1 MTALGPRV
9 PTPDVPSALVEDI
22 LGYLNLSNG
31 NHHPAFAS
39 HVNALCGFFDSTTS
53 WSAIRDLLGKSLTL
67 LSDTST
73 AFADNRQASAVLDLT
88 FDGLVPRYRLHHTDL
103 LFHLDEGDWE
113 HPFLLV
119 QMFEAVL
126 QQGSAWDETDRIL
139 EAALDTLNDFLGY
152 RPVPVLENDQY
163 CEPYPHER
171 YRPVPVYL
179 AGVGAATGPCHDL
192 VARTIEILDQTP
204 SQLLAIAH
212 FDPSHLDELALDIRA
227 HDHLH
232 PVNKRT
238 TYMFGEWDPDHID
251 NRGFYR
257 RFILRK
263 IILDAL
269 LGWMTTACGEGQPES
284 ETLEDAAIVLA
295 GTVLMA
301 SAISGAGPDTHDS
314 TVSLTTLLPVV
325 ARLRD
330 AFYEYH
336 MQQAEGPR
344 AELLAGLAAKT
355 QQPFGHVRQEL
366 NLALA
371 RYGARQ
377 IQHRQ
382 LALLYARMGFPA
394 AARQQAEAIP
404 AASIRFE
411 CEIQCAVTSAEI
423 SAERGNVSE
432 SVTYLATARDLL
444 TRGVDCGALPDPWN
458 YLGYQAQ
465 FPLFH
470 AREDSIPDARLEDL
484 LMMMERL
491 FTGYGKALSEAA
503 ARGQNELVDRLD
515 NDFQTLALNWDG
527 YGASIV
533 IDLNAESGVRRWW
546 SASQAARVLATWQSA
561 GSARGDVAFWAE
573 QVRDFSSFQAGPAY
587 AQIVDALLDRHD
599 LPATMGL
606 LMQWLDQAIPTDLAG
621 GPESIGSLLHRWLEL
636 ATDPVHFRPSLQHTR
651 LVERFFA
658 VLEVNAES
666 FWSVPGLDD
675 GLIDVSGPTDA
686 RSIED
691 IIAGLDYETENGFED
706 APDDEDDEND
716 EDALYAAA
724 YDDVTFRDST
734 DDGLDAELLDEGFV
748 AGTTEFEGIYRELE
762 PRLKFLESVARLWQ
776 QLIVGA
782 SALPGLDPDAVQNWS
797 RQARTMQEGL
807 LNLLDAIWQNEIPIP
822 SLASDAG
829 IEFDIQLQTKY
840 ELLRV
845 VMAVHVQARRAEL
858 MLQGLLPVAA
868 VEVEDEKGDH
878 YHWRT
883 LTQAV
888 IHGDT
893 TMVRRTL
900 PEVLRRMVRQPLL
913 YVPLDAGGDPHQM
926 LAARTRHTDLQFL
939 AEHLPRLGLLR
950 ETAHVLRTAYRMERS
965 ARPEGAVVTEFD
977 RLFRVVFRH
986 VLEAVS
992 DAASGWRPNE
1002 HRPGGTRRCETPG
1015 GPPRR
1020 GRHRRNRQRRPD
1032 QRQPKSGAWRDR
1044 QLLLLVD
1051 QLVDRFQ
1058 LPWLRHS
1065 SRTRLSAAE
1074 ALESAETWTE
1084 AKKFIETYGSEL
1096 FAAPNLTLGH
1106 IRAILHH
1113 GTDWFLDSLE
1123 AEAEADPLAESR
1135 LLEDLQNETLDRDT
1149 ANRLLQ
1155 LVYHT
1160 VIDRYH
1166 RFIEYN
1172 TTTTQSDYG
1181 EKIYCLMDFLR
1192 LEAAYD
1198 RDAWNFSPSEI
1209 AHEVLAQG
1217 PRPWLATVWEK
1228 IRAPAVRRRADEHL
1242 DRLESLEALWG
1253 MRLPALADRLGERFL
1268 RPLAVNRMQAMIDAA
1283 RADAREPHHRS
1294 EIFELLRAEVD
1305 RYLQDTHGSGI
1316 DVPSWLQRL
1325 EQALDRRPAGKRPR
1339 SRNGLTPRAI
1349 EHQLATWRR
1358 PAWPRRR

>member
-1 MTALGPRV
+1 
-9 PTPDVPSALVEDI
+9 
-22 LGYLNLSNG
+22 
-31 NHHPAFAS
+31 
-39 HVNALCGFFDSTTS
+39 
-53 WSAIRDLLGKSLTL
+53 
-67 LSDTST
+67 
-73 AFADNRQASAVLDLT
+73 RQALTVVDLT
-88 FDGLVPRYRLHHTDL
+88 FDGLAPLYRLHHADL
-103 LFHLDEGDWE
+103 LFHLDEQDWE
-113 HPFLLV
+113 QPFLLV
-119 QMFEAVL
+119 KMFEAVL
-126 QQGSAWDETDRIL
+126 QQGPAWDETERIL
-139 EAALDTLNDFLGY
+139 DAALDTLNDFLGY
-152 RPVPVLENDQY
+152 RPVPVLENDLY

-171 YRPVPVYL
+171 YCPIPIYL

-192 VARTIEILDQTP
+192 IARTIEILDQTP
-204 SQLLAIAH
+204 PQLLTIAH

-269 LGWMTTACGEGQPES
+269 LNWTSGTCDESQPET

-295 GTVLMA
+295 GTVLMS

-344 AELLAGLAAKT
+344 AELLASLAAKT

-366 NLALA
+366 NLSLA

-382 LALLYARMGFPA
+382 LALLYARMGFPT
-394 AARQQAEAIP
+394 AAREQAEAIP

-411 CEIQCAVTSAEI
+411 CEIQCAVTLAEI
-423 SAERGNVSE
+423 SAERGDVSE
-432 SVTYLATARDLL
+432 SITYLSNARDLL

-470 AREDSIPDARLEDL
+470 AREDAIPDPRLEDL
-484 LMMMERL
+484 LMMMEQL
-491 FTGYGKALSEAA
+491 FAGYGKALSEAA

-573 QVRDFSSFQAGPAY
+573 QVEDFSSFQAGPAY

-606 LMQWLDQAIPTDLAG
+606 LMQWLNQAIPTDLAG
-621 GPESIGSLLHRWLEL
+621 GPESIGSLLGRWLDL
-636 ATDPVHFRPSLQHTR
+636 ATDPVHFHPSPQHTR

-658 VLEVNAES
+658 FLEVNAES

-675 GLIDVSGPTDA
+675 GMIDVSGPTDA
-686 RSIED
+686 RSIEE
-691 IIAGLDYETENGFED
+691 IISGSDSETENGFED
-706 APDDEDDEND
+706 VTDDEDNEDD

-748 AGTTEFEGIYRELE
+748 PGTGEFEGIYRELE
-762 PRLKFLESVARLWQ
+762 PRLRFLESVTRLWQ
-776 QLIVGA
+776 QLIVG
-782 SALPGLDPDAVQNWS
+782 SSVLPGLDPDGIRHWS
-797 RQARTMQEGL
+797 QQARTMQEEL
-807 LNLLDAIWQNEIPIP
+807 LNLLDSIWQHEIPSP

-829 IEFDIQLQTKY
+829 IAFDIQLQTKH
-840 ELLRV
+840 ELLRL
-845 VMAVHVQARRAEL
+845 VMTVHVQARRAGL
-858 MLQGLLPVAA
+858 MLQGLLPVAT
-868 VEVEDEKGDH
+868 VEDEKSDRH
-878 YHWRT
+878 RWRM
-883 LTQAV
+883 LSQAV

-893 TMVRRTL
+893 ATVRRTL
-900 PEVLRRMVRQPLL
+900 PEVLKRMIRQPLL
-913 YVPLDAGGDPHQM
+913 YVPLDAGGDPHRM
-926 LAARTRHTDLQFL
+926 LAARTHHTDLQFL
-939 AEHLPRLGLLR
+939 AEHLPRMGLLR

-986 VLEAVS
+986 ILEAVS
-992 DAASGWRPNE
+992 DAAIGWKSGR
-1002 HRPGGTRRCETPG
+1002 RDPGGTRRCEIPG

-1020 GRHRRNRQRRPD
+1020 RRQRRGRQRRPD
-1032 QRQPKSGAWRDR
+1032 HRQPQAGIWRD
-1044 QLLLLVD
+1044 QKLLLLVD
-1051 QLVDRFQ
+1051 QLVEQFQ
-1058 LPWLRHS
+1058 IPWLRHS
-1065 SRTRLSAAE
+1065 S
-1074 ALESAETWTE
+1074 
-1084 AKKFIETYGSEL
+1084 
-1096 FAAPNLTLGH
+1096 
-1106 IRAILHH
+1106 
-1113 GTDWFLDSLE
+1113 
-1123 AEAEADPLAESR
+1123 
-1135 LLEDLQNETLDRDT
+1135 
-1149 ANRLLQ
+1149 
-1155 LVYHT
+1155 
-1160 VIDRYH
+1160 
-1166 RFIEYN
+1166 
-1172 TTTTQSDYG
+1172 
-1181 EKIYCLMDFLR
+1181 
-1192 LEAAYD
+1192 
-1198 RDAWNFSPSEI
+1198 
-1209 AHEVLAQG
+1209 
-1217 PRPWLATVWEK
+1217 
-1228 IRAPAVRRRADEHL
+1228 
-1242 DRLESLEALWG
+1242 
-1253 MRLPALADRLGERFL
+1253 
-1268 RPLAVNRMQAMIDAA
+1268 
-1283 RADAREPHHRS
+1283 
-1294 EIFELLRAEVD
+1294 
-1305 RYLQDTHGSGI
+1305 
-1316 DVPSWLQRL
+1316 
-1325 EQALDRRPAGKRPR
+1325 
-1339 SRNGLTPRAI
+1339 
-1349 EHQLATWRR
+1349 
-1358 PAWPRRR
+1358 